1 MSEIDLIQAYYGA
14 INLAY
19 TTSTWWL
26 TLSTALVVATYFA
39 GKHIPPW
46 LMIVILLL
54 YATEA
59 FSVIYE
65 VTGYSSLSLEYAQRL
80 AQLRGGS
87 QVLSTSVANGN
98 GLLNSIAN
106 YAVIGLGS
114 LAAAAFSFVTWRG
127 AREEATKP
135 VPIP

>member
-1 MSEIDLIQAYYGA
+1 MNEIDLIQAYYGA

-19 TTSTWWL
+19 TASTWWL

-46 LMIVILLL
+46 LMVVILLL

-65 VTGYSSLSLEYAQRL
+65 VSGYSNLSLDYAQRL
-80 AQLRGGS
+80 AHLRGAS
-87 QVLSTSVANGN
+87 QVMSNDIANGN

-106 YAVIGLGS
+106 WAVIAFGS
-114 LAAAAFSFVTWRG
+114 LAAAAFSVATWRG
-127 AREEATKP
+127 ARKETAK
-135 VPIP
+135 PIPML